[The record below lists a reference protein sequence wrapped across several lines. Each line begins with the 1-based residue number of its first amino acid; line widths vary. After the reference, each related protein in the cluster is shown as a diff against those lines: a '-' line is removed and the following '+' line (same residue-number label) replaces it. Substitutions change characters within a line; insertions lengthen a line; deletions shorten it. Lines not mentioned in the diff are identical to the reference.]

1 MYPSEEE
8 ETRSSRVRDIQK
20 GPVLWS
26 ERAYLLIKK
35 MIIERNISPK
45 EPLSESKLASLL
57 GISRTPVREALKKL
71 KSEGIIISSDKKGY
85 FLNVPTA
92 NEIKDLYEVR
102 AILELAA
109 VKFAIQRLDP
119 DEIEEFE
126 KKLLTFK
133 AELDTGDEGR
143 SDLVKLGKELH
154 FFIIER
160 AGNRKLE
167 ELVKTL
173 YEQIEMSRVYSYYKQ
188 RKVSVDE
195 HIRIANALKE
205 RDLEKSQASLEEH
218 FKNAFEMLMKIL

>member
-1 MYPSEEE
+1 MP
-8 ETRSSRVRDIQK
+8 RIRDIQK

-26 ERAYLLIKK
+26 ERAYSLIKK
-35 MIIERNISPK
+35 MILERNISPK
-45 EPLSESKLASLL
+45 EPLSESKLASIL

-71 KSEGIIISSDKKGY
+71 KGEGIIISSDKKGY

-109 VKFAIQRLDP
+109 VKFAIQRLDS

-126 KKLLTFK
+126 KKLLKFK
-133 AELDTGDEGR
+133 AELNNGDEGK

-195 HIRIANALKE
+195 HIKIANALKE

>member
-1 MYPSEEE
+1 MP
-8 ETRSSRVRDIQK
+8 RVRDIQK

-26 ERAYLLIKK
+26 EKAYLLIRK
-35 MIIERNISPK
+35 MILERKISPK
-45 EPLSESKLASLL
+45 EPLSESKLASIL

-71 KSEGIIISSDKKGY
+71 KSEGIIIASDKKGY

-102 AILELAA
+102 AILEVAA
-109 VKFAIQRLDP
+109 VKLAIQRLDP

-126 KKLLTFK
+126 KRLLAFK
-133 AELDTGDEGR
+133 VQLDSGEEGR
-143 SDLVKLGKELH
+143 GDLVKLGKELH

-167 ELVKTL
+167 ELVKAL
-173 YEQIEMSRVYSYYKQ
+173 YDQIEMSRVFSYYKQ

-195 HIRIANALKE
+195 HIQIATALKE

-218 FKNAFEMLMKIL
+218 LKNAFEMLMKIL